1 MSIYVRR
8 CPVRSVNVCPHPAHT
23 PWTLGRCIGDGL
35 GDQGRYRDPFGA
47 KRTVGTYPS
56 HRRALKAANRAEG
69 RAVDG
74 T

>member
-1 MSIYVRR
+1 VSIDVLRR
-8 CPVRSVNVCPHPAHT
+8 PCRSVNVCPNSAHI

-35 GDQGRYRDPFGA
+35 GDQGRHRDPFGA

-56 HRRALKAANRAEG
+56 PRRALKAANRAEG